1 MILVCWEE
9 EKKKWNLKVRGTG
22 HSWVKEL
29 FTDYIGAKRGKST
42 MESLQQATDGD
53 GQRRNARRYRE
64 SNVTLRRYIEDERG
78 QETSWWEALLVIKAR
93 SAAAVHAAQ
102 PETNGGPKGPT
113 PYAKT
118 TVCICTAKSS
128 ACGPVRQ
135 KTTCCAAHLSLFP
148 FFTHSDWVWCC
159 FSFLFF
165 LIHSSDY

>member
-53 GQRRNARRYRE
+53 GQRRNAQRYRE
-64 SNVTLRRYIEDERG
+64 SNVTLRRYIEDKRG

-93 SAAAVHAAQ
+93 SAAAVRAAQ
-102 PETNGGPKGPT
+102 PETNGGPKRAHTLCKDYSVHLYSKEQRLWSGQAEDHLLRCSSQSLYSL
-113 PYAKT
+113 YAFWL
-118 TVCICTAKSS
+118 
-128 ACGPVRQ
+128 G
-135 KTTCCAAHLSLFP
+135 LMLF
-148 FFTHSDWVWCC
+148 F
-159 FSFLFF
+159 FSFF
-165 LIHSSDY
+165 